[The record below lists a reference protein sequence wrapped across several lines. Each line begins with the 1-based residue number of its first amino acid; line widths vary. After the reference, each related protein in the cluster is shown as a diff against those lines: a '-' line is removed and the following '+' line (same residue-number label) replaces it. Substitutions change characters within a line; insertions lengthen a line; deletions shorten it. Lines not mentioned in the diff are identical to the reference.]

1 MTEEMF
7 LGIMQRGIWITMQI
21 LTPLLLISSAVGLLV
36 GLFQSVTQ
44 INEMT
49 LTFIPK
55 IVVVALVLLTMG
67 TWMMHLMMD
76 FSETIILDI
85 PRLIQS

>member
-7 LGIMQRGIWITMQI
+7 LGVMQRGIWVTMQI
-21 LTPLLLISSAVGLLV
+21 LTPLLLISSGVGLLV

-67 TWMMHLMMD
+67 TWMMHTMMD
-76 FSETIILDI
+76 FAQTVILDI
-85 PRLIQS
+85 PVLIQQ

>member
-7 LGIMQRGIWITMQI
+7 LGIMQRGIWVTMQI

-55 IVVVALVLLTMG
+55 IVVVGLVLLTMG
-67 TWMMHLMMD
+67 TWMMHTMMD
-76 FSETIILDI
+76 FTETIILDI
-85 PRLIQS
+85 PRLIQP

>member
-7 LGIMQRGIWITMQI
+7 LGVLERGIWITMQI

-67 TWMMHLMMD
+67 TWMMHTMMD
-76 FSETIILDI
+76 FSSSLILDI

>member
-7 LGIMQRGIWITMQI
+7 LGVLERGIWITMQI

-67 TWMMHLMMD
+67 TWMMHTMMD
-76 FSETIILDI
+76 FSSSIILDI

>member
-1 MTEEMF
+1 MIEEMF
-7 LGIMQRGIWITMQI
+7 LGVLERGIWVTMQI

-55 IVVVALVLLTMG
+55 IVVVALVLLTLG
-67 TWMMHLMMD
+67 TWMMHTMMD
-76 FSETIILDI
+76 FSTSIILDI

>member
-7 LGIMQRGIWITMQI
+7 LGIMQRGIWVTMQI
-21 LTPLLLISSAVGLLV
+21 LTPLLLISSGVGLLV

-67 TWMMHLMMD
+67 TWMMHVMMD
-76 FSETIILDI
+76 FAQTVILDI
-85 PRLIQS
+85 PTLIQQ

>member
-1 MTEEMF
+1 MSEDVF
-7 LGIMQRGIWITMQI
+7 LAVLQNGLMITAKL
-21 LTPLLLISSAVGLLV
+21 LTPLLLISTVVGLLV

-55 IVVVALVLLTMG
+55 IVVVGLVLMLLG
-67 TWMMHLMMD
+67 PWMLASIMD
-76 FSETIILDI
+76 FSRELILSI
-85 PRLIQS
+85 PSLLQH

>member
-1 MTEEMF
+1 MSEDVF
-7 LGIMQRGIWITMQI
+7 LGVMQQGIWITLQL
-21 LTPLLLISSAVGLLV
+21 LTPLLLLSSIVGLLV

-55 IVVVALVLLTMG
+55 ILVVALVLLTLG
-67 TWMMHLMMD
+67 TWMMHSLMD
-76 FSETIILDI
+76 FSQALMLDI
-85 PRLIQS
+85 PQMIRN

>member
-7 LGIMQRGIWITMQI
+7 LGIMQRGIWVSMQI
-21 LTPLLLISSAVGLLV
+21 LAPLLLISSAVGLLV

-67 TWMMHLMMD
+67 TWMMHTMMD
-76 FSETIILDI
+76 FTETIILDI
-85 PRLIQS
+85 PRLIQP